1 MTRLTPRR
9 IESGPAAASARPG
22 VVGWLR
28 LLALIGLALYRA
40 PAIADDSELTLG
52 VLAFRG
58 EQAALQRWSATADYL
73 SRNLDGY
80 RFRLVPLSLDGMREA
95 VAADRLDFVLTNTG
109 NYVILEDA
117 YGISRLATLQATY
130 GGDTYTQFGAV
141 IFTRRERAELNSL
154 QDLKGHSMMAVSI
167 NAFGGYQMA
176 WRELRAAGVD
186 PQKDLK
192 ELRFSGFPQDDI
204 VHAVLS
210 AEVDAG
216 TVRSGTLERMAAE
229 GIIDIGQIKVLGAR
243 SEDRFPFLH
252 STRLYPEWPF
262 AKARRTPADLAQ
274 KVAIALLQMQP
285 GSEPA
290 VRAFAAGWTIPLDYS
305 PVHDLFR
312 ELGIGPYAGLDK
324 PSLASVWREYR
335 EWIIFSLALML
346 LLIGLTIYILRA
358 NRRISLSEGR
368 YRDEVERRRL
378 AQESLAAH
386 KQTLEVRV
394 RERTAELAEANRSLR
409 RSEAMLRS
417 IHDITTD
424 SEDDLAVKLLA
435 LLRQGREFFSME
447 FAVIRTLEPS
457 RSELDLECELNNGA
471 ARAVVDA
478 MLDWLQDGF
487 DAGSD
492 HLIVTD
498 FADSDEYSA
507 APRAGSMIASP
518 FRVRDEVAGY
528 LVFGASRHAPRAYS
542 DVDIDILMLL
552 TQWIGEE
559 VERRE
564 TDRRAQ
570 EHQAQ
575 LAHVARLN
583 TMGEMATGIAHELNQ
598 PLTAILNYSNGSL
611 RLMQK
616 HGVIDPELREAI
628 EKVGQDARRAAE
640 IIRRLR
646 DFIKR
651 DRLRE
656 ESFSLRE
663 CIESAVELL
672 QPRLS
677 RHNIAVSLDIDNMAG
692 EVKADR
698 IQIEQ
703 VVVNLL
709 LNAIDALH
717 ASGQAEKSITV
728 RIFAGA
734 ADNLVVEIGSS
745 APVIDPD
752 IVDNLFDPF
761 FTTKGDGLGL
771 GLSISRSIIESHA
784 GEIGY
789 LENARGQPAFRFILP
804 RK

>member
-1 MTRLTPRR
+1 MSHGAMSR
-9 IESGPAAASARPG
+9 A
-22 VVGWLR
+22 VR
-28 LLALIGLALYRA
+28 LLALFALLLYRC
-40 PAIADDSELTLG
+40 PAVAADSELTLG

-58 EQAALQRWSATADYL
+58 EQAALQRWSETADYL

-80 RFRLVPLSLDGMREA
+80 RFRLLPLTLDGMREA
-95 VAADRLDFVLTNTG
+95 VAGDRLDFVLTNTG
-109 NYVILEDA
+109 NYVVLEHA
-117 YGISRLATLQATY
+117 YGISRLATLETTH
-130 GGDTYTQFGAV
+130 GGQSYTQFGAV
-141 IFTRRERAELNSL
+141 IFTRRERDDLNSL
-154 QDLKGHSMMAVSI
+154 QDLKGQSMMAVSI
-167 NAFGGYQMA
+167 NAFGGFQMA
-176 WRELRAAGVD
+176 WRELLVAGVD
-186 PQKDLK
+186 PLKDLSA
-192 ELRFSGFPQDDI
+192 LRFSGFPQDDI
-204 VHAVLS
+204 VHAVL
-210 AEVDAG
+210 AGEVDAG

-229 GIIDIGQIKVLGAR
+229 GIIDIDSIKVLGAR

-285 GSEPA
+285 GGEPA
-290 VRAFAAGWTIPLDYS
+290 DRAYAVGWTIPLDYG

-312 ELGIGPYAGLDK
+312 ELGLGPYAELGK

-335 EWIIFSLALML
+335 AWIVFSLVLML
-346 LLIGLTIYILRA
+346 VLIGLTLSILRA
-358 NRRISLSEGR
+358 NRRISLSEAR
-368 YRDEVERRRL
+368 YRDEVEQRRE

-386 KQTLEVRV
+386 KQNLEIRV

-409 RSEAMLRS
+409 RNEAVLRA

-424 SEDDLAVKLLA
+424 SGTDLALKLEA
-435 LLRQGREFFSME
+435 LLRQGRDFFAME
-447 FAVIRTLEPS
+447 FAAV
-457 RSELDLECELNNGA
+457 RSLAPPRIDPGVDCELDIDA
-471 ARAVVDA
+471 APEASA
-478 MLDWLQDGF
+478 SILAWLRDS
-487 DAGSD
+487 AGVCGDYS
-492 HLIVTD
+492 IVAD
-498 FADSDEYSA
+498 FADAGEDPGAPKSGCAIA
-507 APRAGSMIASP
+507 AP
-518 FRVRDEVAGY
+518 FRVRDEIAGFI
-528 LVFGASRHAPRAYS
+528 LFAASGPAPRAYS
-542 DVDIDILMLL
+542 DVDVDILMLM

-559 VERRE
+559 IERRE

-598 PLTAILNYSNGSL
+598 PLTAILNYTSGSL

-616 HGVIDPELREAI
+616 HGVVDSELREAI

-656 ESFSLRE
+656 ERFSLRE

-677 RHNIAVSLDIDNMAG
+677 RQNIEVSVEIDRVAG
-692 EVKADR
+692 EVVADR

-709 LNAIDALH
+709 LNAIDALQ
-717 ASGQAEKSITV
+717 SSEQARKSVSV
-728 RIFAGA
+728 RVFAGA
-734 ADNLVVEIGSS
+734 AGSLVVEIGSS
-745 APVIDPD
+745 GPAIDPS
-752 IVDNLFDPF
+752 IVPNLFDPF

-789 LENARGQPAFRFILP
+789 LLNSSGQPAFRFTLP
-804 RK
+804 QK

>member
-1 MTRLTPRR
+1 MSVP
-9 IESGPAAASARPG
+9 
-22 VVGWLR
+22 LR
-28 LLALIGLALYRA
+28 LLALLALTLCRC
-40 PAIADDSELTLG
+40 PAGAADTELTLG

-73 SRNLDGY
+73 GRNLEGY
-80 RFRLVPLSLDGMREA
+80 RFRLLPLTLDGMREA
-95 VAADRLDFVLTNTG
+95 VAGDRLDFVLTNTG
-109 NYVILEDA
+109 NYVVLEDA
-117 YGISRLATLQATY
+117 YGISRLATLETTH
-130 GGDTYTQFGAV
+130 GDRSYTQFGAV
-141 IFTRRERAELNSL
+141 IFTRRERTDLNSL

-167 NAFGGYQMA
+167 NAFGGFQMA
-176 WRELRAAGVD
+176 WRELLAAGVD
-186 PQKDLK
+186 PLKDLRA
-192 ELRFSGFPQDDI
+192 LHFNGFPQDDI
-204 VHAVLS
+204 VHAVL
-210 AEVDAG
+210 AGDVDAG

-229 GIIDIGQIKVLGAR
+229 GIIDIDSIRILGAR
-243 SEDRFPFLH
+243 SDDRFLFLH

-262 AKARRTPADLAQ
+262 AKARRTPPDLAQ
-274 KVAIALLQMQP
+274 KVAIALLQMQA

-290 VRAFAAGWTIPLDYS
+290 NRVNAVGWTIPLDYG

-312 ELGIGPYAGLDK
+312 ELGIGPYAELGK
-324 PSLASVWREYR
+324 PSLASVWREYHA
-335 EWIIFSLALML
+335 WIVVSLVLML
-346 LLIGLTIYILRA
+346 VLTGLTISILRA
-358 NRRISLSEGR
+358 NRRISLSEAR

-386 KQTLEVRV
+386 KQNLEIRV

-409 RSEAMLRS
+409 RNEAMLRA

-424 SEDDLAVKLLA
+424 SGTDLAPKLEA
-435 LLRQGREFFSME
+435 LLRRGREFFSMQ
-447 FAVIRTLEPS
+447 FAAVRTLITS
-457 RSELDLECELNNGA
+457 RIDLDIDCELDSGA
-471 ARAVVDA
+471 SRRAIDSILA
-478 MLDWLQDGF
+478 WLQDS
-487 DAGSD
+487 AGTGGDYS
-492 HLIVTD
+492 IVAD
-498 FADSDEYSA
+498 FADGEEYPAGPKSGA
-507 APRAGSMIASP
+507 AIAAP
-518 FRVRDEVAGY
+518 FRVRDEIAGF
-528 LVFGASRHAPRAYS
+528 LVFGTGQAAPRAYS
-542 DVDIDILMLL
+542 DVDVDILMLL

-559 VERRE
+559 IERRE

-598 PLTAILNYSNGSL
+598 PLTAILNYSSGSL

-616 HGVIDPELREAI
+616 HGVVDAELREAI

-646 DFIKR
+646 EFIKR

-656 ESFSLRE
+656 ERFHLRE
-663 CIESAVELL
+663 CIKSAVELL

-677 RHNIAVSLDIDNMAG
+677 RQNIEVAVEIYRVAG
-692 EVKADR
+692 EVVADR

-709 LNAIDALH
+709 LNAIDALQS
-717 ASGQAEKSITV
+717 SGQAKKSIAV
-728 RIFAGA
+728 RVFAGA
-734 ADNLVVEIGSS
+734 ADSLMVEISSS
-745 APVIDPD
+745 APAIDPA
-752 IVDNLFDPF
+752 IVPSLFDPF

-789 LENARGQPAFRFILP
+789 LVNAGGQPAFRFTLP
-804 RK
+804 QKRFDGDGK